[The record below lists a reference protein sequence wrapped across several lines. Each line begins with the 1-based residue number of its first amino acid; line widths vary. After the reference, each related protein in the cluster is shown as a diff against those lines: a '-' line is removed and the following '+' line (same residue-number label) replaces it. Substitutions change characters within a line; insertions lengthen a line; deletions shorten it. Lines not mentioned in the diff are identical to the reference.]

1 MGRPRVCRER
11 RRTPGWSPAD
21 ACDRLLALPLS
32 VALAL
37 LCGGELAHGART
49 TTAVGG
55 AVRAVAF
62 TGDSLAIART
72 PPQGTLT
79 VEHHVAGAA
88 AATLLGTTLR
98 EADDQVQL
106 AGSAQ
111 ALAIG
116 LQAVSEESFGP
127 SRVFAGPAAGP
138 LRQVAAC
145 EAGLLA
151 PPVAVLGARIAWRHG
166 ACGDPSAT
174 PSAITPAAVV
184 IGAADPAIAPAHIAL
199 DAGVLPVSIALT
211 ATGGLVGLL
220 RPSFFA
226 VDGEV
231 RGFTLMTAGAAL
243 VTQRGGIVAP
253 VGVLADGTRVFSLAR
268 LDAADGDEVCPNSL
282 FTIAAGAGER
292 RELPAGGCLIGAD
305 VPAGSASARAGTDRV
320 FALVSA
326 PTQASNGPP
335 QVSAVSMRADGADR
349 RVHASGSYRPPA
361 GIAADGD
368 RLAFWHARCGAAI
381 TDVVVVDGAGQDDAS
396 APIASCR
403 ARVLTTTARVR
414 TGRTTVRV
422 RCPSGC
428 RGLALDARHDPAR
441 RLRAFA
447 FAPGTHALSLTLSKA
462 DRRRGRL
469 LLALAVENGPARLAV
484 IRLRR

>member
-1 MGRPRVCRER
+1 ML
-11 RRTPGWSPAD
+11 
-21 ACDRLLALPLS
+21 RLAFPLS
-32 VALAL
+32 VALAV
-37 LCGGELAHGART
+37 LCGGELAHAART
-49 TTAVGG
+49 TTPVGG

-62 TGDSLAIART
+62 TGDAVAIART
-72 PPQGTLT
+72 PPRGTLT
-79 VEHHVAGAA
+79 VERYVTGAA
-88 AATLLGTTLR
+88 PATLLGTTLR
-98 EADDQVQL
+98 DADDQVQL

-116 LQAVSEESFGP
+116 LQPDSEESFGP

-151 PPVAVLGARIAWRHG
+151 PPVAVLGARIAWRDG
-166 ACGDPSAT
+166 ACGDPSQT

-184 IGAADPAIAPAHIAL
+184 VGAADPGIAPARIAL
-199 DAGVLPVSIALT
+199 DPDVLPVSIALT
-211 ATGGLVGLL
+211 ATGGLVGAL

-226 VDGEV
+226 VDSEV
-231 RGFTLMTAGAAL
+231 RDFTLRTAGAAL
-243 VTQRGGIVAP
+243 VTQRGGIAAP
-253 VGVLADGTRVFSLAR
+253 VGVLANGTRVFSLAR
-268 LDAADGDEVCPNSL
+268 LDAVDGGDDDDDDDEVCPNSL
-282 FTIAAGAGER
+282 FTIAAGATER

-326 PTQASNGPP
+326 SARASDGPP
-335 QVSAVSMRADGADR
+335 QVSVVSMRADGGDR
-349 RVHASGSYRPPA
+349 RVHASGSYRPPV

-368 RLAFWHARCGAAI
+368 RLAFWHARCTGAI
-381 TDVVVVDGAGQDDAS
+381 TDVVVVDGAGQDEGP

-403 ARVLTTTARVR
+403 TRVLTTAARVR
-414 TGRTTVRV
+414 DGRTSVRV

-428 RGLALDARHDPAR
+428 RGIALDARREPAR

-447 FAPGTHALSLTLSKA
+447 FGPGTHALSLTLSKA
-462 DRRRGRL
+462 DRKRGRL
-469 LLALAVENGPARLAV
+469 RLALAVENGPARLAL